1 MAFQFTKAN
10 CVAVGTFNMYI
21 IQPAWLAE
29 VDIIPKGIPVEIYSK
44 LDEPGFRFTSPKMPT
59 RWIVTP
65 SRIQVESDRPD
76 EDCGGAMARVFEQL
90 PWTPLVALGNNTI
103 YRASL
108 DELAHLP
115 LFGSLKQ
122 DPPTGFEFAQ
132 KMVHYGLKRGET
144 VFNLML
150 ALTED
155 EVEVSVNAH
164 NELQGHK
171 SRDAQLVA
179 RRFLQDRETAEVLIA
194 ELFDA
199 SVTYAKPDHPSPEKT
214 DRGNGDR

>member
-1 MAFQFTKAN
+1 
-10 CVAVGTFNMYI
+10 MYI

-132 KMVHYGLKRGET
+132 KTVHYGLKRGET

-171 SRDAQLVA
+171 SGDAQLVA

>member
-1 MAFQFTKAN
+1 VAFQFKRAN

-108 DELAHLP
+108 DELAHLR
-115 LFGSLKQ
+115 LFASLKQ

-132 KMVHYGLKRGET
+132 KTVHYGLKRGET

-155 EVEVSVNAH
+155 ELEVSVNAH
-164 NELQGHK
+164 TELQGHK
-171 SRDAQLVA
+171 SDEAQLVA
-179 RRFLQDRETAEVLIA
+179 RRFLQDRETAEVLID

-199 SVTYAKPDHPSPEKT
+199 SVNYAKPDHPSPEKT

>member
-1 MAFQFTKAN
+1 MAA
-10 CVAVGTFNMYI
+10 GTFNIYI

-29 VDIIPKGIPVEIYSK
+29 VDIIPKGIPVEIQSK

-76 EDCGGAMARVFEQL
+76 DDCGGAMARVFEQL
-90 PWTPLVALGNNTI
+90 PWTPLLALGNNTI

-108 DELAHLP
+108 DELVHLP

-122 DPPTGFEFAQ
+122 EPPTGFEFAQ

-144 VFNLML
+144 LFNLML
-150 ALTED
+150 ALTTD

-164 NELQGHK
+164 YELQGHK
-171 SRDAQLVA
+171 GRDAQLVA
-179 RRFLQDRETAEVLIA
+179 RRFLQDRETAEELIA

-199 SVTYAKPDHPSPEKT
+199 SVTYAKPDRTSPEKT